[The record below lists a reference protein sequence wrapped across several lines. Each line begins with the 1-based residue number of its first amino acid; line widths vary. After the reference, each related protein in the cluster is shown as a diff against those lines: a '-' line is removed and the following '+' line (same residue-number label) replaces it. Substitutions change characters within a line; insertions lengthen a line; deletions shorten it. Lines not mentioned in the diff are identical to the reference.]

1 MIYANISKN
10 FLGEFH
16 LLYKIYCT
24 KELSTKLSR
33 RLFGVDSRLKNAE
46 IGYTLPRK
54 VTENFY
60 VSNLRVYMSGVNL
73 LTFSRFK
80 LWDPERG
87 GGEGAAYPPNRMFTL
102 GINVYF

>member
-33 RLFGVDSRLKNAE
+33 RLFGVDSNIDKKKHNA
-46 IGYTLPRK
+46 
-54 VTENFY
+54 V
-60 VSNLRVYMSGVNL
+60 
-73 LTFSRFK
+73 
-80 LWDPERG
+80 
-87 GGEGAAYPPNRMFTL
+87 
-102 GINVYF
+102 